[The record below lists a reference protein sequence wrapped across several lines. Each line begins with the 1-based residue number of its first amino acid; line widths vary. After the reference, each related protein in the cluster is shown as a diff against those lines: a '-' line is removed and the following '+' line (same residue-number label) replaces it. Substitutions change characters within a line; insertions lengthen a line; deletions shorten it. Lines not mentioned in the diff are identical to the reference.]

1 MLAEM
6 AAFNAAFGVVKS
18 FVQNGKDIQG
28 ALGSISNMIG
38 AEEDL
43 RAKGNRKK
51 SSTWSKL
58 LGKTSGDDFEEFQS
72 LENIKEQRKELQSL
86 CRLYAKPGTWDRF
99 LKFEAQQRKKRR
111 KEAEERERAIA
122 RTMSY
127 LTWGSALI
135 LSLGGFV
142 ALYYFT
148 EFLKDL

>member
-72 LENIKEQRKELQSL
+72 LENIKERRKELQSL
-86 CRLYAKPGTWDRF
+86 CRLYAKAGTWDRF

-111 KEAEERERAIA
+111 KEAEEREKAIA
-122 RTMSY
+122 RAMSY
-127 LTWGSALI
+127 LTWGSALL
-135 LSLGGFV
+135 LSLVGFA